1 MYQKLLWFWLCYYF
15 SAASLPHYFIAAVVA
30 VCIWATKLYWIS
42 WMGFIGWN
50 MVFYIPTIFCSARQ
64 CKNDL
69 LLKNVVAFVY
79 ISNIF
84 SCPPFQACC
93 QNEWASK
100 CPQLLSSEMMTRA
113 FCSAFL
119 NQAATIKWSVSV
131 NMGRAESL
139 PKTIGLEIPAARWSR
154 HFFFYLLSLPR
165 IFLPVSIW
173 IYMTH
178 DYWVRSKLDRI
189 IIRAHL

>member
-84 SCPPFQACC
+84 SCPPFKLAAKMNGQASTLNC
-93 QNEWASK
+93 WA
-100 CPQLLSSEMMTRA
+100 EMMTRA

-154 HFFFYLLSLPR
+154 HFFLSTESPSLS
-165 IFLPVSIW
+165 LPVSIW

-189 IIRAHL
+189 IIRTHL